1 MLWEQSCRSVTRIW
15 PPRITYR
22 DDSLSRK
29 KAGRNLSIFFKVTA
43 EKVGTGWAQE
53 RIL

>member
-1 MLWEQSCRSVTRIW
+1 MLWEQSCRSDNR
-15 PPRITYR
+15 PASHITYR
-22 DDSLSRK
+22 DDSISRK